1 MVVMCHPGHSPRPS
15 ADASLG
21 IASTHTPLT
30 LVHARIRAGSDN
42 GADEDKLRFAFEVY
56 DLQDDN
62 AISNGELYRILAMM
76 VRCHR

>member
-21 IASTHTPLT
+21 IASTHTPL
-30 LVHARIRAGSDN
+30 VHVRIRAGSDN